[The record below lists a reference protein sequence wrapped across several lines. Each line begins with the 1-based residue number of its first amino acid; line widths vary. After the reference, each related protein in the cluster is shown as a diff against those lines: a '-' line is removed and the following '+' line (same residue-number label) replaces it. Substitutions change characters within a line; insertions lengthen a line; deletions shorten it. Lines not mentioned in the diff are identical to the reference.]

1 MQINRVLSVYF
12 SATGTTKKVVSQI
25 AENLA
30 IYLGVKCE
38 TFDFTLAKMRTT
50 EIKIEKG
57 DLVVFGTPV
66 YAGRVPN
73 VLLKYLSTIDGNG
86 AVAVPIVVYGNR
98 NYDDALIELR
108 DILEKGNFKTIAA
121 ASFIGE
127 HSFSKVLAKGRP
139 DKEDLNIALDFSK
152 MLLTKINQIEDY
164 EDIIEPINVNGSA
177 YPYRGYYQ
185 PRDRFGNSID
195 ILKVKPNTAN
205 NCDDCKLCVKV
216 CPMNSINYDDVR
228 SFNGICIKCGAC
240 LKICPKNAKYYD
252 DKGYLYHKK
261 ELEEMYSKRL
271 EPEIFI

>member
-1 MQINRVLSVYF
+1 MQIKRVLSVYF

-30 IYLGVKCE
+30 INLGVKCE
-38 TFDFTLAKMRTT
+38 TFDFTLAKMRTI
-50 EIKIEKG
+50 EIKIEKE

-108 DILEKGNFKTIAA
+108 DILEKGDFKTIAA

-139 DKEDLNIALDFSK
+139 DKEDLNIALDFSE

-164 EDIIEPINVNGSA
+164 KDIIDPINVNGSD

-185 PRDRFGNSID
+185 PRDRFGNLIN
-195 ILKVKPNTAN
+195 ILKVKPNTAD
-205 NCDDCKLCVKV
+205 NCNDCKLCVKV

-240 LKICPKNAKYYD
+240 LKICPKDAKYYD

>member
-38 TFDFTLAKMRTT
+38 TFAFTLAKMRTI

-139 DKEDLNIALDFSK
+139 DKEDLNIALDFSE

>member
-1 MQINRVLSVYF
+1 M
-12 SATGTTKKVVSQI
+12 
-25 AENLA
+25 
-30 IYLGVKCE
+30 
-38 TFDFTLAKMRTT
+38 
-50 EIKIEKG
+50 
-57 DLVVFGTPV
+57 
-66 YAGRVPN
+66 
-73 VLLKYLSTIDGNG
+73 
-86 AVAVPIVVYGNR
+86 YGNR

-195 ILKVKPNTAN
+195 ILEVKPNTAN

>member
-185 PRDRFGNSID
+185 PRDIFGNSID

>member
-1 MQINRVLSVYF
+1 MQIKRVLSVYF

-38 TFDFTLAKMRTT
+38 TFDFTLAKMRTI
-50 EIKIEKG
+50 EIKIEKE

-73 VLLKYLSTIDGNG
+73 VLLKYLSTIYGNG

-108 DILEKGNFKTIAA
+108 DILEKGDFKTIAA

-127 HSFSKVLAKGRP
+127 HSFSKILAKGRP
-139 DKEDLNIALDFSK
+139 DKEDLNIALDFSE

-164 EDIIEPINVNGSA
+164 KDIIDPINVNGSD

-185 PRDRFGNSID
+185 PRDRFGNLIN
-195 ILKVKPNTAN
+195 ILKVKPNTAD
-205 NCDDCKLCVKV
+205 NCNDCKLCVKV